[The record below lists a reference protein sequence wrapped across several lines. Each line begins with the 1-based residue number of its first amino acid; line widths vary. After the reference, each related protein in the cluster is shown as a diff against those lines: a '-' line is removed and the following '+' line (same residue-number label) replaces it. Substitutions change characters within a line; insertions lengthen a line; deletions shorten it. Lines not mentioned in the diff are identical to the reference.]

1 MWDYY
6 PHFPT
11 RENKFYLY
19 SSIVPS
25 EALYLGHL
33 IPFVF
38 TKYLQDAFN
47 VPLVIQLADD
57 VKFMSG
63 NVSIEESQRLAREN
77 AKDIIAGG
85 FDISKTFIFSDIDY
99 VGGAFYKNMVNF
111 GNCLT
116 YNEKY
121 KEGRKLTGKVKKRLI
136 EVLTDI
142 VERHH
147 KARAAVTDEA
157 SKLLYFGLVII
168 SYRLAV

>member
-1 MWDYY
+1 MQHSSNQILAQIDLTMWDYY

-116 YNEKY
+116 YNEV
-121 KEGRKLTGKVKKRLI
+121 EGICGLNLDDHIGKTFCQLVQINLS
-136 EVLTDI
+136 I
-142 VERHH
+142 VQ
-147 KARAAVTDEA
+147 
-157 SKLLYFGLVII
+157 LLYAC
-168 SYRLAV
+168 SC